1 MPSKAEQVAALVQ
14 SVLQA
19 NLVPLGILAVY
30 RDRQD
35 ALTREESPVILIELV
50 DEDSRA
56 YGGAAP
62 GRSAGTD
69 EDLLR
74 FQLCVC
80 VRNALW
86 QTIADDVRCKAHA
99 LLIASSALRDLLGE
113 SLRRDRADWR
123 PADSDIPFGYC
134 NQIYQCKYL
143 TSNQGLDL

>member
-1 MPSKAEQVAALVQ
+1 MPSKAEQVAQLIT
-14 SVLQA
+14 SELQA
-19 NLVPLGILAVY
+19 NLVALGALAVY

-35 ALTREESPVILIELV
+35 ALERAESPVILIELV

-56 YGGAAP
+56 FGGPAP
-62 GRSAGTD
+62 GRNAPTD

-74 FQLCVC
+74 VQVCVC
-80 VRNALW
+80 VRNTGW
-86 QTIADDVRCKAHA
+86 QTIADDLRCKAHA
-99 LLIASSALRDLLGE
+99 LLIASSALRALLGE

>member
-1 MPSKAEQVAALVQ
+1 MPSKAEQVAALIQ
-14 SVLQA
+14 SELQA
-19 NLVPLGILAVY
+19 NLGPIGALAVY

-35 ALTREESPVILIELV
+35 ALERSESPVILIELI

-56 YGGAAP
+56 YGGAQP
-62 GRSAGTD
+62 GRTSGTD

-74 FQLCVC
+74 LQVCVC
-80 VRNALW
+80 VRNAGW

-99 LLIASSALRDLLGE
+99 VLVASSALRALLGD

-123 PADSDIPFGYC
+123 PADSDVPFGYC